1 MMGDLMSQ
9 LGVVQAS
16 PKLDL
21 PGEIVR
27 SSTGPSHRDTCENRH
42 RNAVRFQQ
50 LIDAGAFNIETA
62 SLSQSAR

>member
-21 PGEIVR
+21 PGELVR

-42 RNAVRFQQ
+42 RNAIRSQQ
-50 LIDAGAFNIETA
+50 LIDAHSHRVVT
-62 SLSQSAR
+62 